1 VTDRTTRNSNG
12 HAMDDRKQRAKKI
25 SLTGLAVALMAMSFV
40 FGNLIDKPGQIVGLS
55 IAAAAVTANFVALLV
70 NLWRPDA

>member
-1 VTDRTTRNSNG
+1 VIDRTTRNSNG

-25 SLTGLAVALMAMSFV
+25 SLTCLGIALMTMSFV
-40 FGNLIDKPGQIVGLS
+40 FGNLIDKSGYIVGTS
-55 IAAAAVTANFVALLV
+55 IAAAAVAVNFVALLV